1 MKTIRVAA
9 PFKIDL
15 GMFFSMICAT
25 GAVCLVFT
33 AVPALPQVSGALLS
47 GTVTDS
53 TDAAVAG
60 AQVVIR
66 NVSTGI
72 ERKAVSDSNGL
83 YSAPNLI
90 PGIYDLTVKAT
101 GFTTERR
108 QGVVLNVGATKVV
121 DCKLQ
126 VGAVTAQVEVQDVA
140 PLLQLGTSESTA
152 IVDSP
157 TVRELPLNGRS
168 WTDLAALQP
177 GVVLMEDSFNAA
189 SGLDRGLKGFGAQ
202 LSISGGRPVQNNY
215 RLDGVSVNDYANGGP
230 TNVLGGALGV
240 DAIQEFSVITSNYS
254 AQYGRTSGGV
264 VNAITRSGTNEF
276 HGSAYEFFRDSAL
289 DARNYFDYDTNG
301 NPYKA
306 PFRRHQF
313 GGSAGGPIVKDR
325 TFIFGDYEGIRQS
338 KGIATQ
344 AIVPSAAARSGNL
357 STGTVVV
364 DPAAAKYLQLY
375 PLPNVSS
382 VGGDAGIFSFTAQ
395 QEFNEDFFTTK
406 VDHSF
411 SEKNSLSGTYLFD
424 NTPFS
429 APDGMDLTRKGHHI
443 RRQFAVFG
451 GTHVF
456 SPTLLNSFH
465 VGANRVAASINQN
478 MSVVNQFATDTS
490 FAAIPGQGPARIFM
504 NGFSLMPGGV
514 GGAAH
519 VFHGFTSYQAYDDV
533 FLTRGTHSFK
543 FGVSLE
549 NIRNDT
555 TSFQGA
561 GDWTFGSL
569 SAFLTNKPLSFV
581 GTLVGFA
588 TPRDVHQLVVG
599 TYIQDDW
606 RVRKNLTLNLGLRY
620 EAATVPSEVHGKY
633 VTLLDLTA
641 PQAKIGGQLFPNPT
655 LHNFEPRLGF
665 AWDPMGDSRTVVHGS
680 AGMFDVLPLPY
691 VMDLLEPNA
700 APFSEVGFV
709 QSGLNG
715 KFYAGGFPLLTPQ
728 TLGSAYVQQN
738 PHRNYVM
745 TWSLNVQRQVTEN
758 LGVVVGYVGSHA
770 VHQQFKVDDSDM
782 TLPHPTPYG
791 YVFPYSTTGSPS
803 PTLNPAFGDIRSL
816 WWNGISSYEGLQVG
830 ATKRLSKGVQLQ
842 GSFTW
847 SKSLDNS
854 SSGAGSDS
862 YGNSLSSLHWY
873 DLAANKSL
881 SDYNTARVFT
891 LSTIWEVP
899 APSISSA
906 FGEKLLKGWELGTIF
921 TAQDGQPFTVLLG
934 GDVLGQNSSDPFSF
948 PSRVGGPGC
957 RSMVD
962 PGNVAQYIKLQ
973 CFSMP
978 TTPDLASWNANC
990 NPAPP
995 TLLDSNGIQIRL
1007 NNPQNPALDGAG
1019 WLPPLPCFNL
1029 RGNARRNILVGPGFA
1044 NLDFSIYKN
1053 TALFSDRFTTQ
1064 FRVEFFNV
1072 LNHTN
1077 FQGPLSNNVLFD
1089 QTGAPVAGAGTLTQ
1103 TTHDSREIQI
1113 ALKLL
1118 W

>member
-1 MKTIRVAA
+1 
-9 PFKIDL
+9 
-15 GMFFSMICAT
+15 MICAT

-140 PLLQLGTSESTA
+140 PLLQLGTSESTS
-152 IVDSP
+152 IVDSH

-325 TFIFGDYEGIRQS
+325 TFVFGDYEGIRQS

-429 APDGMDLTRKGHHI
+429 GPDGMDLTRKGHHI
-443 RRQFAVFG
+443 RRQFAVAG

-465 VGANRVAASINQN
+465 IGANRVAASINQN

-555 TSFQGA
+555 TSFSGC
-561 GDWTFGSL
+561 GRL
-569 SAFLTNKPLSFV
+569 
-581 GTLVGFA
+581 
-588 TPRDVHQLVVG
+588 DV
-599 TYIQDDW
+599 W
-606 RVRKNLTLNLGLRY
+606 
-620 EAATVPSEVHGKY
+620 
-633 VTLLDLTA
+633 
-641 PQAKIGGQLFPNPT
+641 FP
-655 LHNFEPRLGF
+655 
-665 AWDPMGDSRTVVHGS
+665 
-680 AGMFDVLPLPY
+680 
-691 VMDLLEPNA
+691 
-700 APFSEVGFV
+700 
-709 QSGLNG
+709 
-715 KFYAGGFPLLTPQ
+715 
-728 TLGSAYVQQN
+728 
-738 PHRNYVM
+738 
-745 TWSLNVQRQVTEN
+745 
-758 LGVVVGYVGSHA
+758 
-770 VHQQFKVDDSDM
+770 
-782 TLPHPTPYG
+782 
-791 YVFPYSTTGSPS
+791 
-803 PTLNPAFGDIRSL
+803 I
-816 WWNGISSYEGLQVG
+816 
-830 ATKRLSKGVQLQ
+830 RLSHEQA
-842 GSFTW
+842 T
-847 SKSLDNS
+847 
-854 SSGAGSDS
+854 
-862 YGNSLSSLHWY
+862 
-873 DLAANKSL
+873 
-881 SDYNTARVFT
+881 
-891 LSTIWEVP
+891 
-899 APSISSA
+899 
-906 FGEKLLKGWELGTIF
+906 ELRW
-921 TAQDGQPFTVLLG
+921 
-934 GDVLGQNSSDPFSF
+934 DVGRLRD
-948 PSRVGGPGC
+948 
-957 RSMVD
+957 
-962 PGNVAQYIKLQ
+962 
-973 CFSMP
+973 
-978 TTPDLASWNANC
+978 TT
-990 NPAPP
+990 
-995 TLLDSNGIQIRL
+995 
-1007 NNPQNPALDGAG
+1007 
-1019 WLPPLPCFNL
+1019 
-1029 RGNARRNILVGPGFA
+1029 
-1044 NLDFSIYKN
+1044 
-1053 TALFSDRFTTQ
+1053 
-1064 FRVEFFNV
+1064 
-1072 LNHTN
+1072 
-1077 FQGPLSNNVLFD
+1077 
-1089 QTGAPVAGAGTLTQ
+1089 
-1103 TTHDSREIQI
+1103 
-1113 ALKLL
+1113 
-1118 W
+1118 